1 MSVTMGGGRFSY
13 QVRTDWAKLPA
24 GWRWPEV
31 ADVAVDSRDRVYVF
45 SRSEHPLAIFDRQ
58 GNLLDSWGEGLFSRP
73 HGLTLGPD
81 ESLYLA
87 DDLGHVIRRY
97 SREGELLA
105 TLGRPGQP
113 AEFMSG
119 RPFNQPTKAVVDP
132 GTVELYVSDGY
143 GNARVHKY
151 SPTGE
156 LILSWGESGTDPGQ
170 FNLVHGLA
178 LDCQGRVFVAD
189 RENHRIQI
197 FDGRGNYLEQW
208 NNLHRPCALHITGG
222 PEQLVLVGEL
232 PTSLAVNEKY
242 PNIGARVSVF
252 DLRGRR
258 LARLGDIRPG
268 EAAHQFIAPHGLA
281 MDSHG
286 DLYVAEVSW
295 SFRGRDLDPPR
306 ELPCF
311 RKLVRLA

>member
-1 MSVTMGGGRFSY
+1 MTVTMGGGRFRY
-13 QVRTDWAKLPA
+13 EVQTNWAKLPA
-24 GWRWPEV
+24 GWRFREV

-45 SRSEHPLAIFDRQ
+45 SRSEHPLMVFDRQ
-58 GNLLDSWGEGLFSRP
+58 GSLLDSWGEGLFSRP

-87 DDLGHVIRRY
+87 DDLGHVIQRY
-97 SREGELLA
+97 TREGELLA
-105 TLGRPGQP
+105 TLGRPGRP

-132 GTVELYVSDGY
+132 GTGELYVSDGY

-151 SPTGE
+151 SPEGE

-178 LDCQGRVFVAD
+178 LDGRGRVFVAD

-208 NNLHRPCALHITGG
+208 NNLHRPCGLHITGG
-222 PEQLVLVGEL
+222 PESLVLVGEL
-232 PTSLAVNEKY
+232 PTSLEVNAKY
-242 PNIGARVSVF
+242 PNIGARVSLF
-252 DLRGRR
+252 DLQGRR